1 MSAPNA
7 RLGSPDMSATPANW
21 YPDPTGRH
29 ELRYWDGSA
38 WTDHVSNGGR
48 AATDPVHAAP
58 SRLDRLDAGL
68 TVGDEG
74 RADRIRQQLTG
85 TGHRGVGLSGPV
97 AGGGGGILTEPILVV
112 NQKAKLIELNNQYTV
127 FDQAGTK
134 IAAVNQ
140 VGQTTAKKVMRLVSS
155 LDQFMT
161 HRLEITDADGAVVLR
176 ITRPAKFM
184 KSTVVVSDAADR
196 EIGRIVQQNVI
207 GKINFALE
215 ADGAQLGAIKA
226 ENWRAWNFRIEDASG
241 VEIARVTK
249 TWEGLAKTMFT
260 TADNYVLQ
268 IQRRAPEPLNS
279 LVVAS
284 ALSIDTALKQDSRG
298 FG

>member
-1 MSAPNA
+1 MGDHA
-7 RLGSPDMSATPANW
+7 ANW

-29 ELRYWDGSA
+29 ELRYWDGDA
-38 WTDHVSNGGR
+38 WTDHVSDRGITG
-48 AATDPVHAAP
+48 TDPAGATAAP
-58 SRLDRLDAGL
+58 EAVSRLDRLDAGL
-68 TVGDEG
+68 TLGDEG
-74 RADRIRQQLTG
+74 RPDRVHEQLTG
-85 TGHRGVGLSGPV
+85 TGHRGVGITEPV

-112 NQKAKLIELNNQYTV
+112 NQKAKLIELNNQYSV
-127 FDQAGTK
+127 FDQHGTR

-140 VGQTTAKKVMRLVSS
+140 VGQSTAKKVLRLVSS
-155 LDQFMT
+155 LDQFLT
-161 HRLEITDADGAVVLR
+161 HRLQITDQHGALVLQL
-176 ITRPAKFM
+176 TRPAKVM
-184 KSTVVVSDAADR
+184 KSTVIVSDASDR

-207 GKINFALE
+207 GKINFGLE
-215 ADGAQLGAIKA
+215 SDGRQLGAIKA
-226 ENWRAWNFRIEDASG
+226 ENWRAWNFRIEDADG
-241 VEIARVTK
+241 NEIARVTK

-268 IQRRAPEPLNS
+268 IARRAPEPLNS